1 MSNEFLLLGYVLGV
15 EQLLRFPIISKRG
28 ILTRRFSGDGDRLYY
43 DGCSMIIVNGK
54 IVAQASQSVT
64 PETRSNR
71 KSDSLTI

>member
-1 MSNEFLLLGYVLGV
+1 MSNEVLLLRYVLGV
-15 EQLLRFPIISKRG
+15 EQLPQFPIISKRS

-54 IVAQASQSVT
+54 IMAQASQSVP

-71 KSDSLTI
+71 KF